1 MRQTPKRF
9 LGWLVHQRLP
19 VCFACGKPAAT
30 ACPGHEYGGTIIG
43 YRLRRAFRYVPAWTW
58 SWVDCR
64 WSRP

>member
-1 MRQTPKRF
+1 MTRV
-9 LGWLVHQRLP
+9 LGWLVYRRP
-19 VCFACGKPAAT
+19 TVCFACGKITET

-43 YRLRRAFRYVPAWTW
+43 YRLRWAFRHLPAWTW